1 MVNRLWTM
9 DIKNKMNI
17 YDILKQR
24 IVILDGAMG
33 TMIQRHQLEEADFRN
48 EALANH
54 AYPLK
59 GNNDLLSIT
68 RPEIIKG
75 IHRLYFEAGA
85 DIVETNTFSGTTI
98 AQADYHLEHLVDDIN
113 YYWSAPIK
121 GELEAGLQVFGYL
134 YDETEH
140 SDDEM
145 TNGYTLSGDSA
156 F

>member
-9 DIKNKMNI
+9 DIIKKMNI

-33 TMIQRHQLEEADFRN
+33 TMIQRHKLEEVDFRN

-54 AYPLK
+54 TYPLK

-85 DIVETNTFSGTTI
+85 DIV
-98 AQADYHLEHLVDDIN
+98 
-113 YYWSAPIK
+113 
-121 GELEAGLQVFGYL
+121 
-134 YDETEH
+134 
-140 SDDEM
+140 
-145 TNGYTLSGDSA
+145 
-156 F
+156 